1 MNKTLLLFAVIILE
15 GYAVLSAEM
24 LAIRQTIPFVGS
36 GTDTFA
42 IIIAAVLM
50 PLAFGY
56 YAGGKTRLRRT
67 NGMYTSV
74 RKRLLLN
81 IIISQAIFVI
91 GLSYLPV
98 SIFFFGFNDLGI
110 TNRLVLTALYSV
122 IFLSVPVFLL
132 GQTIP
137 LISHYFSKEKLS
149 RITGR
154 ILFFSTF
161 GSFAGA
167 VLPSIF
173 LMTTIGVGM
182 TVVVLSTVMTV
193 LTLLLSKKR
202 DTVLITTSLFLTGLA
217 FILNAPTTMKS
228 LNIVSD
234 NRYNTVMVIKDAAEN
249 RHMIL
254 NLTASSMYNDRG
266 EKHKYIEFLERVTLA
281 NAPSEKPLDIL
292 IVGAGAFTYG
302 IEDNFNNFH
311 FIDMDGTLKKIAEEY
326 ILQKKLGPNKH
337 FHVAEARAYLASDT
351 QKYDIIILDAYN
363 GDLTLPENLVT
374 REFLQTVKD
383 HLKPNGVMAGNY
395 IASPNFLTPF
405 SRHLDNTIRSVF
417 PHVSRHVID
426 EDYRVWETDPR
437 FIANLIYIYK
447 NNSEDNA
454 TDIYTDD
461 RNRVFYDK
469 PHSRQPA
476 QQ

>member
-1 MNKTLLLFAVIILE
+1 MNKILLLFAVIILE

-56 YAGGKTRLRRT
+56 YAGGKTGLRT
-67 NGMYTSV
+67 LNGAYLSV
-74 RKRLLLN
+74 RNRLLKN
-81 IIISQAIFVI
+81 ILISHVIFVI

-98 SIFFFGFNDLGI
+98 SMFFFGFNDMGI
-110 TNRLVLTALYSV
+110 TNRLVLTAIYSV

-137 LISHYFSKEKLS
+137 LISNYFSKEKLS

-167 VLPSIF
+167 VLPSIL

-182 TVVVLSTVMTV
+182 TIVVLSCVMSI
-193 LTLLLSKKR
+193 LALLLSKKK
-202 DTVLITTSLFLTGLA
+202 TSKMVLGSIFLTGLT
-217 FILNAPTTMKS
+217 FIVNSPTTMKS
-228 LNIVSD
+228 MNIVDD
-234 NRYNTVMVIKDAAEN
+234 NRYNTVMVVQDAAEN

-266 EKHKYIEFLERVTLA
+266 EKHKYIEFLERATLT
-281 NAPSEKPLDIL
+281 NIPNDKPMDIL
-292 IVGAGAFTYG
+292 VIGAGAFTYG
-302 IEDNFNNFH
+302 IDDNFNNYH
-311 FIDMDGTLKKIAEEY
+311 FIDMDGSLQKIAEEY
-326 ILQKKLGPNKH
+326 ILRKRLGPNKH
-337 FHVAEARAYLASDT
+337 FHVAEARAFLAADT
-351 QKYDIIILDAYN
+351 RMYDVIILDAYN

-374 REFLQTVKD
+374 REFLETVRK
-383 HLKPNGVMAGNY
+383 HLKPGGVVAGNY

-405 SRHLDNTIRSVF
+405 SRHIDNTIRSVF

-426 EDYRVWETDPR
+426 EDYRVWERDPR
-437 FIANLIYIYK
+437 FIANIIYIYK
-447 NNSEDNA
+447 NNPDENA
-454 TDIYTDD
+454 YEIYTDD
-461 RNRVFYDK
+461 RNRVFLDK
-469 PHSRQPA
+469 PHARSPS